1 MCIRDSPE
9 LEDAVEEAPALPD
22 PVHVAPPQ
30 HSRAGH
36 RTFGWCSM
44 CPGREVWEELVAWRA
59 RNNRKHDDTV
69 TPDRAV
75 APSREAAHG

>member
-1 MCIRDSPE
+1 MPDTE
-9 LEDAVEEAPALPD
+9 TQEPA
-22 PVHVAPPQ
+22 PVHTAPPG

-36 RTFGWCSM
+36 RRFGWCSK

-59 RNNRKHDDTV
+59 RDNNTADGSSG

-75 APSREAAHG
+75 PPSKEVERG

>member
-1 MCIRDSPE
+1 MSDPTPAT
-9 LEDAVEEAPALPD
+9 EDEAKAAALPA
-22 PVHVAPPQ
+22 PVYIAPPA

-59 RNNRKHDDTV
+59 RNNRKHDEGV

-75 APSREAAHG
+75 APSREAADG